1 LKIIHTSDWHLGQ
14 HLLRYSREEEH
25 KEFLYW
31 LLKTLREKEIELLI
45 ISGDVF
51 DTVTPPNSALTLYY
65 DFLSETK
72 KIESLKK
79 VIVVAGNH
87 DSIYNLSAPKKL
99 LENLNIKVV
108 VSGENLDDEILHI
121 PDFGIVC
128 AVPYLRD
135 GVLKKFKSGETSSER
150 SIEIQNG
157 IQKHYEELYKKAR
170 EISEDLPVVATGH
183 LTTLQGEIGDG
194 ERNIYI
200 GNLDGVPSQ
209 IFKDFD
215 YVALGH
221 LHKCQKVSEKIY
233 YSGSP
238 IPLTFKEAK
247 NKQFVI
253 FYNSGEIEKIEVP
266 RFREVVSIST
276 NLQDLDAEL
285 SKLEPESF
293 VEVFILD
300 EFGEYAKNEI
310 HDISK
315 NHDLHILSER
325 FDYKK
330 VEDKNV
336 EKEEKI
342 VNLNTIKHEDI
353 FLELFENS
361 ERKDTLLQ
369 KYREIVE
376 EVEI

>member
-1 LKIIHTSDWHLGQ
+1 MKIIHTSDWHLGQ
-14 HLLRYSREEEH
+14 NLIRHSREKEH
-25 KEFLYW
+25 KEFLSW
-31 LLKTLREKEIELLI
+31 LLKTLQEKEIELLL
-45 ISGDVF
+45 ISGDIF

-79 VIVVAGNH
+79 VVVVAGNH
-87 DSIYNLSAPKKL
+87 DSIYNLSAPKQL

-108 VSGENLDDEILHI
+108 ASGENLDDEILHI

-150 SIEIQNG
+150 STQIQNG
-157 IQKHYEELYKKAR
+157 LQKHYEELYKKAR
-170 EISEDLPVVATGH
+170 EISEDLPVIATGH
-183 LTTLQGEIGDG
+183 LTTLRGEIGDG

-200 GNLDGVPSQ
+200 GNLDGVPSE

-247 NKQFVI
+247 NKQFVM

-266 RFREVVSIST
+266 RFREIVSIST
-276 NLQDLDAEL
+276 NLQNLDAEL

-300 EFGEYAKNEI
+300 EFGEYARNQI
-310 HDISK
+310 SDISK

-330 VEDKNV
+330 VEDENV

-342 VNLNTIKHEDI
+342 VNLNTVKHEDI
-353 FLELFENS
+353 FLELFEKS
-361 ERKDTLLQ
+361 ERKDSLLQ

-376 EVEI
+376 EIEI